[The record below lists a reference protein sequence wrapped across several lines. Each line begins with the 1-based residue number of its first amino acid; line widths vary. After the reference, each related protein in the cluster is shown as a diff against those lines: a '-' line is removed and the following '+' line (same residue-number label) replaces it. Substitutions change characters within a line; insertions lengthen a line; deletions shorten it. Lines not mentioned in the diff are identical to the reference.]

1 MTTIELNGKSINL
14 KTAGRD
20 TLEKVMLHAIKTNNP
35 KKTDAIEQYIKRFK
49 FKPHKKLND
58 EMTFIECTMKHDF
71 DLLQKYIPNLNI
83 SAPNYCVINACVEN
97 NRPDILIKYV
107 KEKNIQLDRCIRDDT
122 PLSMC
127 IRKRYF
133 ECFKILIE
141 NKCKIYMSDGNNLSP
156 FCVLLLEI
164 KKGTIDKNISDD
176 DLSFFKFALNTIL
189 PMKFNDDTLNITE
202 LELLF
207 SPKKLFN
214 SVFYKLVVEPFSFN
228 SQTDFYKFPLIEH
241 NMMFHDND
249 IIAYIELMK
258 HDEYG
263 FIKYVIERR
272 PYILLKM
279 HGEQPVITFLYKFC
293 KSELVHYVIDSFPK
307 LIFFKSIYTLHW
319 FTYSNQMEY
328 VWKLLER
335 YPKKINDHDENGR
348 TIFDTLFIAKE
359 MSDDEIIDN
368 MDRLIKLGAD
378 PNNFLKSGTRCIN
391 MCLQFKS
398 NKVFTHLI
406 QYVAKDIEHID
417 PIDIACQLEKLDKLM
432 ILIDNDF
439 TIFTDEILGVMLP
452 RCIKKVLC
460 TNNCEIMKYIIDHPK
475 FGITDV
481 HKIMIMTLAKKLKCC
496 NDMLKLFD
504 DTIEPSD
511 AENGEILKLN
521 GALENFCNAY
531 SENKE
536 NVIGCTKAI
545 TLMFLK
551 IINSSFHKMSRPNF
565 FGDERTFINNH
576 AYMQKESNVDKIM
589 MAIMMHQ
596 KITNMIPSTMGA
608 IYRNVYMGDIH
619 ESIMNEHKILLTENK
634 SKFEDLSKVLDN
646 LFSFV
651 INLPDDDIDMP
662 EEIIDEHVNDI
673 NSSEEDPEP
682 KKQIEPKEDEPS
694 IITTE
699 IIDHVEEVE
708 IPKIVEFVPIFT
720 PYPQYQNMILT
731 LAPTKVES
739 LLSRIRYPFK
749 LPNYKILSQHLMQ
762 DAQWCETD
770 DKFKF
775 FDNGKK
781 VAIVY
786 KNNKSDIPCW
796 VSHYGYNICVS
807 HKLDENHMFPFS
819 IDILL
824 HDLWEK
830 KSKKIKCGYGVSK
843 TATCLYFYG
852 KYLKNNRWIRG
863 YYEYFLNDQN
873 VLFHRLFKPLKI

>member
-1 MTTIELNGKSINL
+1 
-14 KTAGRD
+14 
-20 TLEKVMLHAIKTNNP
+20 
-35 KKTDAIEQYIKRFK
+35 
-49 FKPHKKLND
+49 
-58 EMTFIECTMKHDF
+58 MKHDF

-97 NRPDILIKYV
+97 NRPDVLIKYV
-107 KEKNIQLDRCIRDDT
+107 KEKNIQLDRCIKDDT

-127 IRKRYF
+127 IRKRYY

-141 NKCKIYMSDGNNLSP
+141 NKCKIYMSDGNNLTP

-164 KKGTIDKNISDD
+164 KKGTLDKNISDD
-176 DLSFFKFALNTIL
+176 DLIFFKFALNTIL
-189 PMKFNDDTLNITE
+189 PIKFDDNALDTSE
-202 LELLF
+202 LELLL
-207 SPKKLFN
+207 SPKKMFN
-214 SVFYKLVVEPFSFN
+214 SIFYKLVVEPFSFN

-249 IIAYIELMK
+249 IVAYIELMK
-258 HDEYG
+258 CDDYG
-263 FIKYVIERR
+263 FIKYVIDKR

-279 HGEQPVITFLYKFC
+279 HGEQPVIAFLYKFC

-307 LIFFKSIYTLHW
+307 MIFFKNIYTLHW

-328 VWKLLER
+328 VWKLLEK

-348 TIFDTLFIAKE
+348 TIFDTLFITKE

-368 MDRLIKLGAD
+368 MDRLIKLGAN
-378 PNNFLKSGTRCIN
+378 PNNFLNSGTRCIN

-398 NKVFTHLI
+398 NKVLTHLI
-406 QYVAKDIEHID
+406 QYVTKDIEHID
-417 PIDIACQLEKLDKLM
+417 PVDIACQLEKLDKLM
-432 ILIDNDF
+432 ILIDSDF
-439 TIFTDEILGVMLP
+439 TIFTDEVLGVTLP

-496 NDMLKLFD
+496 NDILKLFD
-504 DTIEPSD
+504 NTIESSD
-511 AENGEILKLN
+511 TENSEILKLN

-551 IINSSFHKMSRPNF
+551 IINSSFHKMSRSNF
-565 FGDERTFINNH
+565 FEDERTFINNH
-576 AYMQKESNVDKIM
+576 AYMQKDSNVDKIM

-651 INLPDDDIDMP
+651 INLPDDDIDIP
-662 EEIIDEHVNDI
+662 EEIIDEQDS
-673 NSSEEDPEP
+673 NSSEEQPEQEEHSDLE
-682 KKQIEPKEDEPS
+682 KQIKPEEKLDVVATESPRVVKYIHVPKY
-694 IITTE
+694 TE
-699 IIDHVEEVE
+699 IVKQ
-708 IPKIVEFVPIFT
+708 PPIFEEFSNYQKMMFTLT
-720 PYPQYQNMILT
+720 P
-731 LAPTKVES
+731 AKVNS
-739 LLSRIRYPFK
+739 LLSRIMYPFK
-749 LPNYKILSQHLMQ
+749 LPNYKILNCQLIQ
-762 DAQWCETD
+762 EAQWCEED
-770 DKFKF
+770 DKFRF
-775 FDNGKK
+775 FENGEA

-786 KNNKSDIPCW
+786 KNNKNDIPCW
-796 VSHYGYNICVS
+796 IDYYGYNICVS

-873 VLFHRLFKPLKI
+873 VLFHRLFKPLKNIV

>member
-1 MTTIELNGKSINL
+1 MTTIELNGKPINL

-97 NRPDILIKYV
+97 NRPDVLIKYV

-122 PLSMC
+122 PLSMS

-176 DLSFFKFALNTIL
+176 DISFFKFALNTIL

-279 HGEQPVITFLYKFC
+279 HGDQPVIAFLYKFC

-307 LIFFKSIYTLHW
+307 LIFFRNIYTLHW

-359 MSDDEIIDN
+359 MSDTEIIDN

-378 PNNFLKSGTRCIN
+378 PNNLLKSGTRCIN

-398 NKVFTHLI
+398 NEVFTHLI
-406 QYVAKDIEHID
+406 QYVAKDIEQID
-417 PIDIACQLEKLDKLM
+417 PIDIACQLEKLDKLT

-439 TIFTDEILGVMLP
+439 TIFTDEILGVVLP

-475 FGITDV
+475 FGITDI

-504 DTIEPSD
+504 NTIESSD
-511 AENGEILKLN
+511 DENGEILKLN

-576 AYMQKESNVDKIM
+576 VYMQKESNVDKIM

-596 KITNMIPSTMGA
+596 KITNMIPSIMGA
-608 IYRNVYMGDIH
+608 IYRNVYTGDIH

-662 EEIIDEHVNDI
+662 EEIINERVIDI
-673 NSSEEDPEP
+673 NSSEEEPEP
-682 KKQIEPKEDEPS
+682 KKQIDPKEDEPS
-694 IITTE
+694 VITTE
-699 IIDHVEEVE
+699 NIYPVEE
-708 IPKIVEFVPIFT
+708 IKILPIFT
-720 PYPQYQNMILT
+720 SYPQYQNMILT
-731 LAPTKVES
+731 LTPTKIES
-739 LLSRIRYPFK
+739 LLSRISYPFK

-775 FDNGKK
+775 FDNGKE

-873 VLFHRLFKPLKI
+873 VLFHRLFKPLKK